1 MTADVE
7 QLAPSLLDI
16 DSQLILYPG
25 RRLHHSSLDC
35 EHRFMALVLTSF
47 LLLHLYRNLSFPST
61 PRVFDTVE
69 ACILCQRTVRNPLLP
84 DMWELE
90 QKGSGSSR
98 VIPHIDLEPPS
109 LAWPPVKSSDA
120 LMDISQ
126 RTDNHIHTIRH
137 HLTLSL

>member
-61 PRVFDTVE
+61 PRYTVSYHLKFDNVWTDVWYPDILSVFDTVE

-90 QKGSGSSR
+90 QKVR
-98 VIPHIDLEPPS
+98 
-109 LAWPPVKSSDA
+109 
-120 LMDISQ
+120 
-126 RTDNHIHTIRH
+126 
-137 HLTLSL
+137 